1 MDLGVHNIR
10 TMVAE
15 FWRNNSEM
23 SVGQFGTK
31 WLQTEKLHVRRNQAP
46 PNPPI
51 RLPSCTALYCTALCC
66 AIMLMMHASG
76 RELAGTDDAGRELAG
91 TGRELR

>member
-31 WLQTEKLHVRRNQAP
+31 WLQTEKLHVRRNQP
-46 PNPPI
+46 PPI
-51 RLPSCTALYCTALCC
+51 L
-66 AIMLMMHASG
+66 LMMHAYG
-76 RELAGTDDAGRELAG
+76 WELAGTDDAGRELAG